1 MKKTNDNELSY
12 VENITILLIISDL
25 IGRREGI
32 RFSNQSKKIEHNK
45 INILKNNDELI
56 IEMSLYFI
64 DNDRIFEQCA
74 LLQKEIM
81 DEIKWMINFDV
92 YEVNIHVDKLIY

>member
-25 IGRREGI
+25 VGRRGGI
-32 RFSNQSKKIEHNK
+32 RLSNQSKKIEHN
-45 INILKNNDELI
+45 NIKVMKKDNAI
-56 IEMSLYFI
+56 VIRMSVHFI
-64 DNDRIFEQCA
+64 DNDLIYEQCT
-74 LLQKEIM
+74 LLQKEII

-92 YEVNIHVDKLIY
+92 YEVNIYVDKLIY